1 MYLPSGLLTSS
12 YTHYWIRT
20 LTPHNSFSKLPI
32 SKEALLKLLTH
43 YSVLPQF
50 IDVLVTFGEKVEE
63 IKENYGIYEQH
74 IPQKS
79 LATATD
85 SHFLGK

>member
-1 MYLPSGLLTSS
+1 
-12 YTHYWIRT
+12 
-20 LTPHNSFSKLPI
+20 
-32 SKEALLKLLTH
+32 
-43 YSVLPQF
+43 
-50 IDVLVTFGEKVEE
+50 VLVTFGEKVEE